1 MKTQHSF
8 ALSIAAHLVVIGA
21 VVAVLSMS
29 TKEVEEEIVLELS
42 MSAPEAKN
50 QPSPIKQQMPSTVM
64 QPTTPTHVTPKASP
78 IVQPMADVIQPSQT
92 LKNEVVAKAQTAPT
106 VQKSEPIADK
116 IQEPIVVPSPP
127 SPPKPSAEE
136 EYLDNHL
143 SAIRDVLI
151 KYRKYPNQALRL
163 KQEGSASISFRLKSN
178 GEVEDITVQSSS
190 GYDILDS
197 DALNLIAKTAHYFPR
212 PPKSIRITVPLRYS
226 LKNAG

>member
-42 MSAPEAKN
+42 MSTPEAKN
-50 QPSPIKQQMPSTVM
+50 QPSPAKQISSTVM
-64 QPTTPTHVTPKASP
+64 QPMTPTHVTPKTSP
-78 IVQPMADVIQPSQT
+78 IAQPIADVIQPSQT
-92 LKNEVVAKAQTAPT
+92 LKNEVVARAQTAPT
-106 VQKSEPIADK
+106 VQKSEPIAEK
-116 IQEPIVVPSPP
+116 IQEPISVPSTP

-143 SAIRDVLI
+143 SAIRDVLV
-151 KYRKYPNQALRL
+151 KYRKYPNQAVRL

>member
-29 TKEVEEEIVLELS
+29 TREVEEEIVLELS
-42 MSAPEAKN
+42 MSALEVKN
-50 QPSPIKQQMPSTVM
+50 QPSPTKQISSTVM
-64 QPTTPTHVTPKASP
+64 QPTAPTHVTPKASP

-92 LKNEVVAKAQTAPT
+92 LKNEVVARAQTAPA

-127 SPPKPSAEE
+127 SPPKQSAEE

-197 DALNLIAKTAHYFPR
+197 DALNLIAKTAHNFPR

>member
-8 ALSIAAHLVVIGA
+8 ALSIAVHLVVIGA

-42 MSAPEAKN
+42 MSALEVKN
-50 QPSPIKQQMPSTVM
+50 QPSPTKQISSTVM
-64 QPTTPTHVTPKASP
+64 QPTAPTHVTPKASP

-92 LKNEVVAKAQTAPT
+92 LKNEVVARAQTAPA
-106 VQKSEPIADK
+106 VQKSEPITDK
-116 IQEPIVVPSPP
+116 IEEPIVVPSPP
-127 SPPKPSAEE
+127 SPPKQSAEE

-143 SAIRDVLI
+143 SAIRDVLV
-151 KYRKYPNQALRL
+151 KYRKYPNQAVRL

-197 DALNLIAKTAHYFPR
+197 DALNLIVKTAHYFPR
-212 PPKSIRITVPLRYS
+212 PPKSIRITVPLKYS